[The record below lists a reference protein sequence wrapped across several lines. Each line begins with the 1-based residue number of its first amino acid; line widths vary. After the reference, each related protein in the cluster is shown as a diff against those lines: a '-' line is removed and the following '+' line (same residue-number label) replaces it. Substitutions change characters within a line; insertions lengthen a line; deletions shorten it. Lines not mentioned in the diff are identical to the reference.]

1 MNGTR
6 LNDVVIS
13 SEHRRPSD
21 EHALRHGDVI
31 AFAEDIKVEVALTRP
46 ELMPGAEQSWHR
58 RRSNT
63 ASLLRVAPRK
73 GLINVQM
80 PLEISRN
87 ITARDHQTS
96 IPISYAPNAE
106 QVEYYSAVLDAE
118 FAVLTQV

>member
-13 SEHRRPSD
+13 CEHRRPSD
-21 EHALRHGDVI
+21 EHPLRHGDVI
-31 AFAEDIKVEVALTRP
+31 AFAEDIKVEVALTKP

-58 RRSNT
+58 HRSHT
-63 ASLLRVAPRK
+63 SLLRVAPRK

-80 PLEISRN
+80 PLETSRN

-106 QVEYYSAVLDAE
+106 QEEYYSSVLDAE